1 MTQSAF
7 NGGFDPADFDTG
19 ELASKAAA
27 KSVAAVKQTFDFQG
41 LTEVDD
47 QEAKQEIQA
56 LGSQY
61 QTHLTAIETCYGTN
75 GVKKEYIRAI
85 RTSEHNPLHG
95 FWLVL
100 FSGKALLNP
109 TKPISW
115 ISGFVGLA
123 LVLFLLSAAIS
134 ALSYSPGQG
143 FKNPVDRIES
153 AGDGFFYTE

>member
-1 MTQSAF
+1 MTQAF
-7 NGGFDPADFDTG
+7 NGIDPANFDAG
-19 ELASKAAA
+19 ELVGKATA
-27 KSVAAVKQTFDFQG
+27 KGVATVKQTFDFQG

-47 QEAKQEIQA
+47 QKAKQEINA

-115 ISGFVGLA
+115 ISGLVGLA
-123 LVLFLLSAAIS
+123 FVLFLLSAAIS
-134 ALSYSPGQG
+134 ALNYSPEKG
-143 FKNPVDRIES
+143 FQNPVNRIES